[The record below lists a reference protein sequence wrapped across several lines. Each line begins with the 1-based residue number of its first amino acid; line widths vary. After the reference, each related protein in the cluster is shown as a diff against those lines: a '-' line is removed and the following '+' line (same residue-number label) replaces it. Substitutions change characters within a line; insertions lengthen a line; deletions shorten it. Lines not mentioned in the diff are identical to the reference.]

1 MNCAII
7 IPCINL
13 DYETK
18 LCIKKCL
25 KQKKIKNSR
34 ITEIYGF
41 HTVIAA
47 LSNSNRIHQKLAI
60 SQTHKSIITRKIKQ
74 NVKEI
79 LVLPNKEMF
88 KLYGGEN
95 THQGIVLT
103 TSSLIQPNL
112 NVILDESIN
121 KKIEVVVMLD
131 QVTDPNNI
139 GSVMRSCI
147 LFNCKS
153 VIVSKDNAPD
163 ITPSVA
169 KAASGA
175 LEVVNYV
182 KVTNLSNAIRKFK
195 KNNFWVCGLDINN
208 NNLDNNFDIPK
219 KCLLVL
225 GAEGKG
231 LRKLTKK
238 ECDRIISIPMNP
250 NLIFQIDSLNI
261 SNACSIALYEHFKK
275 NN

>member
-1 MNCAII
+1 MKFFKN
-7 IPCINL
+7 
-13 DYETK
+13 
-18 LCIKKCL
+18 KKT
-25 KQKKIKNSR
+25 KNSGMA
-34 ITEIYGF
+34 EIYGF
-41 HTVIAA
+41 HSVIAA
-47 LSNSNRIHQKLAI
+47 LNNANRKHQKLAI
-60 SQTHKSIITRKIKQ
+60 SQAHKSILTEKIKQ
-74 NVKEI
+74 NVKEV

-103 TSSLIQPNL
+103 TSSLIQPGL
-112 NVILDESIN
+112 DIILEESIN
-121 KKIEVVVMLD
+121 KKIEIVVMLD

-139 GSVMRSCI
+139 GSIMRSCI

-163 ITPSVA
+163 ITPSIA

-208 NNLDNNFDIPK
+208 NHLDNNFDIPK

-250 NLIFQIDSLNI
+250 NLFFKIDSLNI

>member
-1 MNCAII
+1 MSSKYDKTIFM
-7 IPCINL
+7 
-13 DYETK
+13 K
-18 LCIKKCL
+18 FFKK
-25 KQKKIKNSR
+25 KKSKNSG
-34 ITEIYGF
+34 ITEIYGL
-41 HTVIAA
+41 HSVIAA
-47 LSNSNRIHQKLAI
+47 LNNTNRKHQKLAI
-60 SQTHKSIITRKIKQ
+60 SQTHKNIITRKIKQ

-103 TSSLIQPNL
+103 TSSLIQPDL
-112 NVILDESIN
+112 DVILDKSIN

-131 QVTDPNNI
+131 QVTDPHNI
-139 GSVMRSCI
+139 GSIMRSCI

-163 ITPSVA
+163 ITPSIA

>member
-1 MNCAII
+1 LSSKYDKAVFMKFFKN
-7 IPCINL
+7 
-13 DYETK
+13 
-18 LCIKKCL
+18 KKT
-25 KQKKIKNSR
+25 KNSGMA
-34 ITEIYGF
+34 EIYGF
-41 HTVIAA
+41 HSVIAA
-47 LSNSNRIHQKLAI
+47 LNNANRKHQKLAI
-60 SQTHKSIITRKIKQ
+60 SQAHKSILTEKIKQ
-74 NVKEI
+74 NVKEV

-103 TSSLIQPNL
+103 TSSLIQPGL
-112 NVILDESIN
+112 DIILEESIN
-121 KKIEVVVMLD
+121 KKIEIVVMLD

-139 GSVMRSCI
+139 GSIMRSCI

-163 ITPSVA
+163 ITPSIA

-208 NNLDNNFDIPK
+208 NHLDNNFDIPK

>member
-1 MNCAII
+1 
-7 IPCINL
+7 
-13 DYETK
+13 
-18 LCIKKCL
+18 
-25 KQKKIKNSR
+25 
-34 ITEIYGF
+34 
-41 HTVIAA
+41 
-47 LSNSNRIHQKLAI
+47 
-60 SQTHKSIITRKIKQ
+60 
-74 NVKEI
+74 
-79 LVLPNKEMF
+79 
-88 KLYGGEN
+88 
-95 THQGIVLT
+95 
-103 TSSLIQPNL
+103 
-112 NVILDESIN
+112 
-121 KKIEVVVMLD
+121 MLD

-139 GSVMRSCI
+139 GSIMRSCI

-163 ITPSVA
+163 ITPSIA

-195 KNNFWVCGLDINN
+195 KNNFWVYGLDINN
-208 NNLDNNFDIPK
+208 NNLDSNFDIPK

-261 SNACSIALYEHFKK
+261 SNACAIALYEHFKK

>member
-1 MNCAII
+1 MKFFKN
-7 IPCINL
+7 
-13 DYETK
+13 
-18 LCIKKCL
+18 KKT
-25 KQKKIKNSR
+25 KNSGMA
-34 ITEIYGF
+34 EIYGF
-41 HTVIAA
+41 HSVIAA
-47 LSNSNRIHQKLAI
+47 LNNANRKHQKLAI
-60 SQTHKSIITRKIKQ
+60 SQAHKSILTEKIKQ
-74 NVKEI
+74 NVKEV

-103 TSSLIQPNL
+103 TSSLIQPGL
-112 NVILDESIN
+112 DIILEESIN
-121 KKIEVVVMLD
+121 KKIEIVVMLD

-139 GSVMRSCI
+139 GSIMRSCI

-163 ITPSVA
+163 ITPSIA

-195 KNNFWVCGLDINN
+195 KNNFWVCGLDVNN
-208 NNLDNNFDIPK
+208 KNLDSNFDIPK

-250 NLIFQIDSLNI
+250 NLIYQIDSLNI